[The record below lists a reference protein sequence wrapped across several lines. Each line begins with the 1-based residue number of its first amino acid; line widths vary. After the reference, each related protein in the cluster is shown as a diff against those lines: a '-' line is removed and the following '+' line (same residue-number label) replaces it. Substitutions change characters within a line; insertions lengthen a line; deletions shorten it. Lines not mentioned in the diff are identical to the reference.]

1 MKQLLLSIILT
12 GFTLLSFSQV
22 DRSKIPDAGV
32 PTPMDLGKMDHF
44 KLKNGLK
51 IFLLKTPN
59 YPKFTMSI
67 NTQQP
72 SFDDDMQLE
81 ARNVLSEA
89 YSKKLSEKY
98 SGGEIDSIT
107 KYVGG
112 MLTSSMHTGNIR
124 GMKRD
129 VDMLLEMYA
138 DLLFNPLIKNEY
150 IKESGEIYQK
160 KLDRKKGNENKK
172 EESINITSY
181 LLDSLIYGKKK
192 EEKKEDRI
200 LNYDTLTISDIQ
212 KFRKKRMLANNTLLV
227 VMGDFTVSE
236 CKRLMNK
243 YFGEWD
249 EGETIVSIDKNES
262 GIPAIKN
269 RTIVVIDNP
278 NAVQS
283 KINFYWS
290 MQDAFMYFDKEIELS
305 VLNEVFGSSQM
316 SYLYQNLRE
325 NKGLCYFIRSNIGPS
340 GAGGGA
346 SIGTS
351 VKNDQT
357 DLAIENIILEMIR
370 IRNEEVDDHDLLIA
384 KNSLI
389 GEFNRSL
396 SFLSPIM
403 YISFAMSKE
412 VYNLP
417 DNYLNTKVSKI
428 YEVSKK
434 DVLEMAKK
442 YIRPDE
448 LMMVIVGDKN
458 KFDRPLEELGVVE
471 EIDLQEMKNKEKLE
485 EKEKK

>member
-1 MKQLLLSIILT
+1 MKRLLLSIILIS
-12 GFTLLSFSQV
+12 FSLLSFSQV
-22 DRSKIPDAGV
+22 DRSKVPEAGI
-32 PTPMDLGKMDHF
+32 PTPMELGKMEHF
-44 KLKNGLK
+44 QLKNGLK

-72 SFDDDMQLE
+72 SIDDDMQLE
-81 ARNVLSEA
+81 SRNILSEA

-129 VDMLLEMYA
+129 ADMLLELYT

-150 IKESGEIYQK
+150 IKESAEIYQK
-160 KLDRKKGNENKK
+160 KLDRKKENKK

-192 EEKKEDRI
+192 EVKKEDRI
-200 LNYDTLTISDIQ
+200 LNYDTLSISDIQ
-212 KFRKKRMLANNTLLV
+212 IFQKKRMLANNTLIV
-227 VMGDFTVSE
+227 VMGNFTVSE

-249 EGETIVSIDKNES
+249 EGERFVSIDKNES

-305 VLNEVFGSSQM
+305 VLNEVFGSSQL
-316 SYLYQNLRE
+316 SYLYKNLRE
-325 NKGLCYFIRSNIGPS
+325 DKGLCYFIRSNIGPS

-346 SIGTS
+346 SISTS
-351 VKNDQT
+351 VKSDQT

-370 IRNEEVDDHDLLIA
+370 IRNEEVDDHDLLVA

-417 DNYLNTKVSKI
+417 DDYLKTKVSKI

-434 DVLEMAKK
+434 DVLGMAKK
-442 YIRPDE
+442 YINPFKC
-448 LMMVIVGDKN
+448 LI
-458 KFDRPLEELGVVE
+458 VVE
-471 EIDLQEMKNKEKLE
+471 GKMSDIKGKLE
-485 EKEKK
+485 KFGSVSYVDKDGNKINN